1 MQAGKLRHRVVPQK
15 FISLQDPQT
24 GEIVKDWV
32 NLVQSTADNG
42 IWAEV
47 YPLSAREFISAQATQ
62 NEITTRITIRRRDD
76 ITAKCRILYRGKI
89 YNVEGVLP
97 DPVSG
102 LEYLTLPCSDGVSDG

>member
-15 FISLQDPQT
+15 FISVQDPQT
-24 GEIVKDWV
+24 GEIVKNWV
-32 NLVQSTADNG
+32 NLVQFTDDNG

-47 YPLSAREFISAQATQ
+47 YPLSAREFTAAQATQ

-102 LEYLTLPCSDGVSDG
+102 LEYLTLPCSEGVNDG